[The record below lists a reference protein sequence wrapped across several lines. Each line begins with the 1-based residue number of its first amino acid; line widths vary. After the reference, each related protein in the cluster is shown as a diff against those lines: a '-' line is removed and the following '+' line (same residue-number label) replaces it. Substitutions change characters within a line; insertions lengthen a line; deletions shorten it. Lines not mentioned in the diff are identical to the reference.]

1 MLSMFVSFY
10 EKMFHL
16 IFLIKVKKTE
26 IELLNEKNSIL
37 PSDTVIYITS
47 IK

>member
-16 IFLIKVKKTE
+16 IFLIKVKKPKK
-26 IELLNEKNSIL
+26 ELLNERIA
-37 PSDTVIYITS
+37 YIRL
-47 IK
+47 IQ